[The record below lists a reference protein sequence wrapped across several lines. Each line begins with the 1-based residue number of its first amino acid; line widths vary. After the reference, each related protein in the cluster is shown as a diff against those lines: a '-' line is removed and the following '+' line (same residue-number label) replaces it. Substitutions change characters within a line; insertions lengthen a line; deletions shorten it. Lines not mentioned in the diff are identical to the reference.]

1 MIIITVFL
9 LCLFS
14 SSSYGGEDYNLVSFK
29 GTAIN
34 IPAKWNVIEKDNCLF
49 IKGERVK
56 TSGSLKFCREIS
68 SNESDY
74 FKINDNGEWEAV
86 SDGIPVLAD
95 VNTTSKF
102 TSMSAIVS
110 CKFKDDA
117 GYHTE
122 QCFQAEINLPL
133 NISFIFI
140 GRGDASLFKD
150 YKEVYLSL
158 KVK

>member
-1 MIIITVFL
+1 MKFILTFL
-9 LCLFS
+9 LCLFPI
-14 SSSYGGEDYNLVSFK
+14 SSYSGENYKLVSFK
-29 GTAIN
+29 GTTIN
-34 IPAKWNVIEKDNCLF
+34 IPIEWNVKEKDNCLF

-56 TSGSLKFCREIS
+56 TSDSLQICRDIS
-68 SNESDY
+68 SDESNY
-74 FKINDNGEWEAV
+74 FTMNDDGEWAAV

-102 TSMSAIVS
+102 TGMSAIVS

-158 KVK
+158 KIK